1 MDGNV
6 TALDSLYSH
15 LNYSFCLL
23 FYHPLSFA
31 HIKLER
37 VKRRNHNMRGV
48 KSNIIENEVNKMK
61 MLPFGLES
69 KFIFYALMFAAQNT
83 EG

>member
-1 MDGNV
+1 MEM
-6 TALDSLYSH
+6 SLH
-15 LNYSFCLL
+15 LIHSILISTIRFVCF

-31 HIKLER
+31 HIKLKR
-37 VKRRNHNMRGV
+37 VKQRNQNMRGV

>member
-15 LNYSFCLL
+15 SFCLL
-23 FYHPLSFA
+23 FCPLSFA

-48 KSNIIENEVNKMK
+48 KSNIIENEVNKTK